1 MGAKSVA
8 VCVSSFRSAGWC
20 VCVCV
25 CVCLRERR
33 GMIVHT
39 PTLLCFPPTNT
50 PVEIGHPWPTC
61 SATVTPAHTHILL
74 LTDLTSHI
82 SLSHIHAWNIH
93 KQEKKKDGLHSL
105 LTSMLCKL
113 INICLFCDIDT
124 IVFAYSFAC
133 LYQITH
139 LESSSRCCLFSQVV
153 FLEFTAAQS
162 FSSSQTG
169 KPFPEW
175 PPCL

>member
-20 VCVCV
+20 VHQRVCVCV
-25 CVCLRERR
+25 CVCVCVFEREKRDDCT
-33 GMIVHT
+33 HSH
-39 PTLLCFPPTNT
+39 PTLFSTYQHASGDWT
-50 PVEIGHPWPTC
+50 
-61 SATVTPAHTHILL
+61 S
-74 LTDLTSHI
+74 LTDLLSYSHTCPHAHIVTNRSNLTYI
-82 SLSHIHAWNIH
+82 SQSHTCL
-93 KQEKKKDGLHSL
+93 KYSQMREKKDGLHSL

-153 FLEFTAAQS
+153 FLDFPAAVLQ
-162 FSSSQTG
+162 
-169 KPFPEW
+169 
-175 PPCL
+175 